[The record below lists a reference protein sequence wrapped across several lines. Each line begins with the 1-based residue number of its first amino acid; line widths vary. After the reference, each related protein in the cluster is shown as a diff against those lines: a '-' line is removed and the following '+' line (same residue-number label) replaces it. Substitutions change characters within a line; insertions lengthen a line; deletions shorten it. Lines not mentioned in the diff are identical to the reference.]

1 MYPLTQWS
9 YAELCARLDLLQTS
23 KLHAEAV
30 VVGNQLLEQI
40 IKRYLAREINLQR
53 QYWDRDKKRWIE
65 LTNIK
70 DRNMVISTAT
80 EPESWKAVWR
90 KLLHEQ
96 KGHSPIDQAFNQV
109 VGSNA
114 WNTLVNKSKVQKPP
128 GLGTEESSLLYGFR
142 QCRHILV
149 HGMTSPRVQELEFF
163 SRWGT
168 VAVKNILHPETGW
181 PDMLGWSAQQRLPN
195 FRAHKSEHKKTKG

>member
-1 MYPLTQWS
+1 VYPLTQWS
-9 YAELCARLDLLQTS
+9 YEELCARLDLLQTS

-30 VVGNQLLEQI
+30 VIGNQLLEQI
-40 IKRYLAREINLQR
+40 IKRYLAREMNLKGQH
-53 QYWDRDKKRWIE
+53 WDKKNKKWVE
-65 LTNIK
+65 LLTK
-70 DRNMVISTAT
+70 QSRDAAVRELT
-80 EPESWKAVWR
+80 EPENWKTEWR

-96 KGHSPIDQAFNQV
+96 KSHLPIDQAFNQA

-114 WNTLVNKSKVQKPP
+114 WATLTNRSKMQMPP
-128 GLGTEESSLLYGFR
+128 GLDTAESSLLYGFR

-149 HGMTSPRVQELEFF
+149 HGMTSPRAHELEFF

-168 VAVKNILHPETGW
+168 TAIKKILHPETGW